1 MMKKITIAFI
11 LITSASLAHAGEYV
25 KRNGI
30 LSLSPRGEI
39 AEFNINAS
47 HGDTSICE
55 VYGEAISIGAEK
67 GLRNQW
73 VYSDKESMCA
83 VVISEQQNGTI
94 QVITDKCDNYC
105 GVSAIGAMDGKYK
118 KK

>member
-1 MMKKITIAFI
+1 MMKNITIAFI
-11 LITSASLAHAGEYV
+11 LVTSVSLAHAGEYV

-39 AEFNINAS
+39 AEFNINDS

-73 VYSDKESMCA
+73 VYSDKESMCT
-83 VVISEQQNGTI
+83 VVISEKQNGTM

>member
-1 MMKKITIAFI
+1 MKKITIAFI
-11 LITSASLAHAGEYV
+11 LIANLPLAHAGEYV
-25 KRNGI
+25 KRNGV
-30 LSLSPRGEI
+30 LSLSPRGAV

-55 VYGEAISIGAEK
+55 IYGEAISIGAEK
-67 GLRNQW
+67 GLHNQW
-73 VYSDKESMCA
+73 VYSDKESTYA
-83 VVISEQQNGTI
+83 VVISEHKNGTI

-105 GVSAIGAMDGKYK
+105 GVSAIGVIDGKYK